1 MATLPP
7 YSELASQFSRA
18 ESLPQSSKS
27 PLRLSQLLDDGDAS
41 AQAIESVVLQDPALT
56 AGVLKA
62 ASSAMF
68 GRARP
73 CATVRDAVMVLGFR
87 NLRAIAVA
95 LWTKALVTEG
105 THRSQMDRDRYAHNG
120 AFVGNLAAL
129 ILREA
134 HANGQKSGWSPE
146 ELYAAGVLHHVG
158 AGLLSLLR
166 PEVFDPLYLVAQAKN
181 IRLHQTFLMH
191 YGHSLDELGASALRT
206 MGLPDQF
213 VLALEQLDTREVEAE
228 HQIPLAALALARL
241 TAETEG
247 LGLEKVALAGD
258 VRAEDAAALGLDEID
273 LPSLVHTARQA
284 VIQSGIRTA

>member
-7 YSELASQFSRA
+7 YSELANQFSRA

-27 PLRLSQLLDDGDAS
+27 PLRLSHLLDDGEAS
-41 AQAIESVVLQDPALT
+41 AQAIETVVLQDPALT

-73 CATVRDAVMVLGFR
+73 CATIRDAVMVLGFR

-105 THRSQMDRDRYAHNG
+105 THRSNMDRDRYAHNG

-134 HANGQKSGWSPE
+134 QANGRKTGWTPE

-166 PEVFDPLYLVAQAKN
+166 PEVFDPLLYVAQTKN

-191 YGHSLDELGASALRT
+191 YGHSLDELGASALCT
-206 MGLPDQF
+206 MGLPQQF
-213 VLALEQLDTREVEAE
+213 GLALEQLNAREVDAE
-228 HQIPLAALALARL
+228 HEVPLAALAVARL
-241 TAETEG
+241 TAEAEG
-247 LGLEKVALAGD
+247 LGLEKVVLAADFRPED
-258 VRAEDAAALGLDEID
+258 VELLGLESMD
-273 LPSLVHTARQA
+273 LPNLVQTARQA